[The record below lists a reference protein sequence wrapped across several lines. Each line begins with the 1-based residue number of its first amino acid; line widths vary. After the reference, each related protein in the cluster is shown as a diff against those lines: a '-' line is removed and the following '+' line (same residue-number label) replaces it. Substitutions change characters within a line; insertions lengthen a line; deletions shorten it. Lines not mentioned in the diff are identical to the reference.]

1 VAIAEPQLPQAA
13 ASHAHAHPPRKAA
26 AGPGVDAA
34 FIAELRAICGPEA
47 VLTGRDET
55 LVYECDAFVI
65 QKEFP
70 DVVVLPTTTEQVSRV
85 VALCSRNGVPFVAR
99 GAGTGLAGGAL
110 ALHGGVILS
119 LTRMKSI
126 LEIDLR
132 NRRMVAQAGAVNLAM
147 TRAVTKDG
155 YQYAPDPSS
164 QMACTIGGNV
174 ANNSG
179 GPHTLKYGV
188 TVNHVL
194 GLTVVMPDG
203 EILRL
208 GGPTGKEEDAI
219 GYDLVGL
226 IVGSE
231 GTFGV
236 VTEVTAR
243 LVRQPQAIRTL
254 LAVFETVDDAT
265 NTVSGIIAAGI
276 VPAALEMMDKLILQA
291 VEEAFHF
298 GFPLDAGAC
307 LIIELDGLEAG
318 IDEQAERVR
327 VVCQENAAREV
338 RSATVG
344 PQRDLLWKARKRAF
358 GAVGRLA
365 PSNITQDGVIP
376 RTKLPQ
382 MLKQIDEITKRYGI
396 RAANVFHAGDGNL
409 HPLLLFD
416 ERDPAQLRAV
426 AEASEEIMRACVAH
440 GGSIT
445 GEHGIGIEKSGYVTC
460 QFSEND
466 LRVMLSLKALFDPNE
481 LCNPG
486 KLFPSGHGC
495 MEVTVKKRRSVAA

>member
-1 VAIAEPQLPQAA
+1 VSPQ
-13 ASHAHAHPPRKAA
+13 
-26 AGPGVDAA
+26 VDAS
-34 FIAELRAICGPEA
+34 FIHQLRRVCGPDA

-65 QKEFP
+65 QKQFP
-70 DVVVLPTTTEQVSRV
+70 DVVVLPTSTEQVAQV
-85 VALCSRNGVPFVAR
+85 VRLCSEKGVPFLGR

-110 ALHGGVILS
+110 PLFGGVIIG
-119 LTRMKSI
+119 LTRMKRI
-126 LEIDLR
+126 LEVDLR
-132 NRRMVAQAGAVNLAM
+132 NRRIRAEAGAVNISL
-147 TRAVTKDG
+147 TRAVAADG

-194 GLTVVMPDG
+194 GLTLVLPDG
-203 EILRL
+203 EVVRI
-208 GGPTGKEEDAI
+208 GGEGEDRP
-219 GYDLVGL
+219 GYDLAG
-226 IVGSE
+226 IVTGSE
-231 GTFGV
+231 GTFGI

-243 LVRQPQAIRTL
+243 LVRQPQTVRTM
-254 LAVFETVDDAT
+254 LAVFESIEAAT

-276 VPAALEMMDKLILQA
+276 IPAALEMMDRLIIKA

-318 IDEQAERVR
+318 IDRQAEEVR
-327 VVCQENAAREV
+327 EICRRNAAREI
-338 RSATVG
+338 RTAGSTAE
-344 PQRDLLWKARKRAF
+344 REALWKARKRAF

-365 PSNITQDGVIP
+365 PSNVTQDGVIP

-382 MLKQIDEITKRYGI
+382 VLKEIERIVQRHGLQV
-396 RAANVFHAGDGNL
+396 ANVFHAGDGNL

-416 ERDPAQLRAV
+416 ERVPEQVRAV
-426 AEASEEIMRACVAH
+426 IEASEEILKLCVSL

-445 GEHGIGIEKSGYVTC
+445 GEHGIGIEKSGYISC
-460 QFSEND
+460 QFSEKS
-466 LRVMLSLKALFDPNE
+466 LEVMMQVKGVFNPQD

-486 KLFPSGHGC
+486 KMFPTGHGC
-495 MEVTVKKRRSVAA
+495 MEVTMKKRRSVAL

>member
-1 VAIAEPQLPQAA
+1 LTTAA
-13 ASHAHAHPPRKAA
+13 QGGAQTA
-26 AGPGVDAA
+26 VDAS
-34 FIAELRAICGPEA
+34 FIGELRRICGRDA
-47 VLTGRDET
+47 VLSDRSET

-65 QKEFP
+65 QKRFP
-70 DVVVLPTTTEQVSRV
+70 DVVVLPTSTEQVAQV
-85 VALCSRNGVPFVAR
+85 VRLCSRHGVPFLAR

-110 ALHGGVILS
+110 PVHGGVIIA
-119 LTRMKSI
+119 LTRMKRI
-126 LEIDLR
+126 LEVDLR
-132 NRRMVAQAGAVNLAM
+132 NRRITAEAGVVNLSL
-147 TRAVTKDG
+147 TRAVASDG

-194 GLTVVMPDG
+194 GLTIVLPDG
-203 EILRL
+203 EIVRL
-208 GGPTGKEEDAI
+208 GGKGEDAA

-226 IVGSE
+226 VVGSE

-243 LVRQPQAIRTL
+243 LVRQPAAIRTL
-254 LAVFETVDDAT
+254 LAVFDSVDDAT

-276 VPAALEMMDKLILQA
+276 VPAALEMMDRLIIQA
-291 VEEAFHF
+291 VEAAFGF

-318 IDEQAERVR
+318 IDGLTERVR
-327 VVCQENAAREV
+327 EICRANGAREV
-338 RSATVG
+338 RSALPG
-344 PQRDLLWKARKRAF
+344 PERDALWKARKRAF
-358 GAVGRLA
+358 GAAGRLA

-382 MLKQIDEITKRYGI
+382 VLREIDAIVRKHGLRC
-396 RAANVFHAGDGNL
+396 ANVFHAGDGNL

-426 AEASEEIMRACVAH
+426 VEASEEILKTCVAH

-445 GEHGIGIEKSGYVTC
+445 GEHGIGIEKAGYAEC
-460 QFSEND
+460 QFGPTD
-466 LRVMLSLKALFDPNE
+466 LEVMARLKGVFDPE
-481 LCNPG
+481 GLCNPG
-486 KLFPSGHGC
+486 KMFATGHGC
-495 MEVTVKKRRSVAA
+495 VEVTMKKRRSVAL

>member
-1 VAIAEPQLPQAA
+1 MITEAEAQKPEYPT
-13 ASHAHAHPPRKAA
+13 
-26 AGPGVDAA
+26 VDRSFLEA
-34 FIAELRAICGPEA
+34 LREICGADA
-47 VLTGRDET
+47 VLAGEPET
-55 LVYECDAFVI
+55 LVYDCDAFVI
-65 QKEFP
+65 QKRFP
-70 DVVVLPTTTEQVSRV
+70 DVVVLPESTEQVARIV
-85 VALCSRNGVPFVAR
+85 RLCSQHGVPFVGR

-110 ALHGGVILS
+110 AVYGGVVIA
-119 LTRMKSI
+119 LTRMKRI

-132 NRRMVAQAGAVNLAM
+132 NRRIVAQAGAVNISL
-147 TRAVTKDG
+147 TRAVAADG

-194 GLTVVMPDG
+194 GLTLVLPDG
-203 EILRL
+203 EVVRL
-208 GGPTGKEEDAI
+208 GGKEEDRI

-226 IVGSE
+226 VVGSE
-231 GTFGV
+231 GTFGI
-236 VTEVTAR
+236 VTEVVAR
-243 LVRQPQAIRTL
+243 LVRQPQTIRTML
-254 LAVFETVDDAT
+254 GVFESVEDAT

-276 VPAALEMMDKLILQA
+276 VPAALEMMDKLIIEA
-291 VEEAFHF
+291 VEAAFKF

-318 IDEQAERVR
+318 IDHQAQQVREICLANRAREIRAAGSGAERD
-327 VVCQENAAREV
+327 A
-338 RSATVG
+338 
-344 PQRDLLWKARKRAF
+344 LWKARKRAF

-382 MLKQIDEITKRYGI
+382 VLKEINAIVERYGL
-396 RAANVFHAGDGNL
+396 RVANVFHAGDGNL

-416 ERDPAQLRAV
+416 ERDPAQIRAV
-426 AEASEEIMRACVAH
+426 VNASEEILKLCVAH

-445 GEHGIGIEKSGYVTC
+445 GEHGIGIEKSGYITC
-460 QFSEND
+460 QFSEKD
-466 LRVMLSLKALFDPNE
+466 LEVMAQVKGVFDPRA

-495 MEVTVKKRRSVAA
+495 MEITMKKRRSVAL